1 MSATTASYDDDKIN
15 ISMCIPNALPIDI
28 IKVETFCMTFGNE
41 TSCYFESSVVN
52 KPDGFCEIFV
62 YLHSPFHVDLDDIR
76 RSLKALLAMPDT
88 TPLVDRISISI
99 RIAEALPTD
108 QVKVEE
114 FCREQFGNRILVDVD
129 HKPNGFCNIF
139 IFILENEPYIIRL
152 VNLDDIRR
160 QLKKLTAHVES
171 TSPALTTCVEYTCP
185 ALRALKNFGYITKE
199 NSKYFESPNF

>member
-1 MSATTASYDDDKIN
+1 
-15 ISMCIPNALPIDI
+15 MCIPNALPIDI
-28 IKVETFCMTFGNE
+28 IKVETFCMKFCNE
-41 TSCYFESSVVN
+41 TYCDVVR
-52 KPDGFCEIFV
+52 KPDGFYKIFV

-76 RSLKALLAMPDT
+76 RSLEALISMPDT
-88 TPLVDRISISI
+88 TPLVDRISINI

-108 QVKVEE
+108 QVKVDE

-152 VNLDDIRR
+152 VNLDDIRH

-171 TSPALTTCVEYTCP
+171 TSPALTTCVEYTSP
-185 ALRALKNFGYITKE
+185 ALIALKNFGYITEE
-199 NSKYFESPNF
+199 NKSKYF

>member
-1 MSATTASYDDDKIN
+1 MSATTSLADS
-15 ISMCIPNALPIDI
+15 
-28 IKVETFCMTFGNE
+28 
-41 TSCYFESSVVN
+41 
-52 KPDGFCEIFV
+52 
-62 YLHSPFHVDLDDIR
+62 IR
-76 RSLKALLAMPDT
+76 
-88 TPLVDRISISI
+88 ISI

-129 HKPNGFCNIF
+129 HKPNGFCDIL

-171 TSPALTTCVEYTCP
+171 TSPALTTCVEYTSP
-185 ALRALKNFGYITKE
+185 ALTTCVEYTSPALIALKNFGYITNK
-199 NSKYFESPNF
+199 NKSKYF